1 MRGVA
6 DGAAGHAARPGLLDE
21 PRHHVV
27 AGHHAHAVVR
37 VDHERGGRLFE
48 HLDLRGGQQG
58 PAADAVEVDGLKTVA
73 SMALDAAAVGLKQ
86 HVGADLGV
94 FARHAVPHERVAHKV
109 VHQLPGHIGARL
121 GRLSMRCSHSD
132 TSRDRAF
139 IASSLIIARWRGEAY
154 SFTRRNRAARVRRN
168 MKNSRVLF
176 LIDNHYQ
183 KRFSMS
189 SCKTGCA
196 NGGDEDASD

>member
-1 MRGVA
+1 MRGIA
-6 DGAAGHAARPGLLDE
+6 DGAAGHAACLGFFNE

-27 AGHHAHAVVR
+27 ARDHAHAVVR
-37 VDHERGGRLFE
+37 VDHERGGGFLE

-58 PAADAVEVDGLKTVA
+58 SAADAVEVDGLKAVA
-73 SMALDAAAVGLKQ
+73 SVAFDAATVGLKQ

-94 FARHAVPHERVAHKV
+94 LARYAVSHKRVAHKV

-139 IASSLIIARWRGEAY
+139 ISSSLIIARWRGETY
-154 SFTRRNRAARVRRN
+154 SFRRRNRALRVRRN

-176 LIDNHYQ
+176 LIDNNYQ
-183 KRFSMS
+183 KRFSMCK
-189 SCKTGCA
+189 CKTGCA